1 MAANGCNMHLQ
12 GTIGFFFYYSGFELA
27 LCGFFTMAWEV
38 AQDDQGRSYYYN
50 TETQETSWTSPDD
63 AWQVYTNDDGR
74 EYYYN
79 DVTQET
85 TWERP
90 LALDGGEA
98 NGAEPLAESAAAEPL
113 AATEPLATA
122 ELPESTAAAEPLAA
136 ATEPTATEPAATEPL
151 AATEPSPAI
160 DAALRHEP
168 IRKSDLLIS
177 PSPAPHQAHAAF
189 KAMLESANVDST
201 WSFQKVMTTFIT
213 NPTYW
218 CVADA
223 LERKNLYD
231 EYLTDRIKLQVTN
244 KLAVVETFEAD
255 FAALLTLWHRQ
266 GRIRHNTRWLSVRKQ
281 LVNEDNS
288 LYRHAI
294 LSEGE
299 IQKVYAK
306 FVAQLQEEHDSALA
320 TQRQQALAEL
330 RAYLVDI
337 NPQLVQEA
345 TANGGGW
352 QQLHAKLTSDPRYQA
367 NKHFAVLQ
375 PVDILGLYRDTIFPQ
390 TLAVLEKQ
398 IDHHNRTNR
407 RHDRHARAQFKQ
419 LLGRTKINANTLFKE
434 VFAQWESE
442 DAFIELCGRNGS
454 TPLEYFWDV
463 VDAKAQTMKLK
474 RDLVE
479 SELRRVHKYRV
490 LARPE
495 FDEVVKRLTNDVVR
509 HLASDEATEVFE
521 SLQREWQLQ
530 KERFERQLAQAV
542 DNCSRWL
549 AEEYAGLPD
558 ALVRVAAQP
567 EPGVITFVGEPG
579 AYKVVHQEMVP
590 ALIDQCSKAAPVAR
604 LRHLLAQNVPEEQV
618 EERLAAAVEKA
629 LQQLATRVDPRQ
641 GKKRALEPE
650 ARKEPEAPRKKP
662 VLLNY

>member
-1 MAANGCNMHLQ
+1 MRQ
-12 GTIGFFFYYSGFELA
+12 PFFI
-27 LCGFFTMAWEV
+27 MAWEV

-50 TETQETSWTSPDD
+50 TETQETSWTNPDA

-90 LALDGGEA
+90 LALDET
-98 NGAEPLAESAAAEPL
+98 GAAAAESLAESAA
-113 AATEPLATA
+113 
-122 ELPESTAAAEPLAA
+122 AAAEPLAA
-136 ATEPTATEPAATEPL
+136 AELPESTVAKPLAAAEESTAAAATVEPL
-151 AATEPSPAI
+151 AAAAKPQESAAADSADI
-160 DAALRHEP
+160 DAALQLQH
-168 IRKSDLLIS
+168 IRKSELLTP
-177 PSPAPHQAHAAF
+177 PSYGPHQAHAAF
-189 KAMLESANVDST
+189 KAMLESASVDST

-218 CVADA
+218 CVTDA

-244 KLAVVETFEAD
+244 KLAVVETFKAD
-255 FAALLTLWHRQ
+255 FAALLSQWHRQ
-266 GRIRHNTRWLSVRKQ
+266 GRIKHNTRWLSVRKQ

-306 FVAQLQEEHDSALA
+306 FAGQLQEEHDKALA
-320 TQRQQALAEL
+320 AQRQQALAEL

-337 NPQLVQEA
+337 NPQLVQDA

-352 QQLHAKLTSDPRYQA
+352 QQLHTKLTSDPRYQA

-390 TLAVLEKQ
+390 TLAALEKQ
-398 IDHHNRTNR
+398 IAQHDRTNR

-419 LLGRTKINANTLFKE
+419 LLGRTKINANTLFKQ
-434 VFAQWESE
+434 VFPQWESE

-479 SELRRVHKYRV
+479 SELRRVHKNRV
-490 LARPE
+490 LAWPE
-495 FDEVVKRLTNDVVR
+495 FDEVVQRLTNDVVR
-509 HLASDEATEVFE
+509 QLAPDEATEVFE
-521 SLQREWQLQ
+521 SLQRDWRLQ
-530 KERFERQLAQAV
+530 NERFERQLAQAI
-542 DNCSRWL
+542 DSCSRWL

-567 EPGVITFVGEPG
+567 EAGVITFVGEPG
-579 AYKVVHQEMVP
+579 AYKVVHEEMVP
-590 ALIDQCSKAAPVAR
+590 ALINQCSKAAPVAR
-604 LRHLLAQNVPEEQV
+604 LRHLLAQNVPEEEV
-618 EERLAAAVEKA
+618 EERLAAAVKKA
-629 LQQLATRVDPRQ
+629 LQQLATRVGPRES
-641 GKKRALEPE
+641 KKRAME
-650 ARKEPEAPRKKP
+650 EPEAPRKKP